1 MVPGLHDPLVVVV
14 ERRQHR
20 RPAGRTEAHQAAL
33 RQRPLLHVVVGTG
46 AVLVLLQP
54 PGGAGVL
61 VAEGGKLSRRAGHA
75 GRRHLRVLAVRR
87 IRDDRGPPLAVDPDH
102 VVARVH
108 VEGVVAAAAAGC
120 DLEARIEDRR
130 PADRRRLA
138 IRIAGLEVRLVD
150 LGLAAGDR
158 RCFLVRQGQPVA
170 ELARSREGSQRRHVV
185 GAGEIRLAV
194 GPARNL
200 VLRGNGDRG
209 GQEHR
214 QAQEK
219 GTIKLHPAPP
229 RAQVSGW
236 SSNATT
242 PGRKPE
248 RRKPGAPA
256 PSPASGAKR
265 WLEPP
270 NPPLRCLLRHR
281 LSRSCRA
288 GSSP

>member
-1 MVPGLHDPLVVVV
+1 MVSGLHDPLVVVV

-20 RPAGRTEAHQAAL
+20 RTAGRAEAHQATL
-33 RQRPLLHVVVGTG
+33 RQGPLLHVVVGTG

-54 PGGAGVL
+54 PGGARVL

-75 GRRHLRVLAVRR
+75 GRRHLRVLTVRR

-108 VEGVVAAAAAGC
+108 VEGVVAAAAAGG

-130 PADRRRLA
+130 TTDRRRLA

-150 LGLAAGDR
+150 LGLAPGDR
-158 RCFLVRQGQPVA
+158 RCLLVRQGQPLA
-170 ELARSREGSQRRHVV
+170 ELPRPRERSQRRDVV

-194 GPARNL
+194 WPARDL

-219 GTIKLHPAPP
+219 ETFELHSAPP
-229 RAQVSGW
+229 RASVSGW
-236 SSNATT
+236 CCNATT
-242 PGRKPE
+242 PGREPE
-248 RRKPGAPA
+248 RWKPGAPA

-265 WLEPP
+265 PARAAKPVASLPTTVQAP
-270 NPPLRCLLRHR
+270 
-281 LSRSCRA
+281 SRA